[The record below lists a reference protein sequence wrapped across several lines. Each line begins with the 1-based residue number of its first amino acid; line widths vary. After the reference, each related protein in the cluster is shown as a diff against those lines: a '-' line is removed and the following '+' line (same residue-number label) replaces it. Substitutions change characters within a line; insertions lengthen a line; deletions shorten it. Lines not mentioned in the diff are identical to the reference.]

1 MANRENTVVAKELRD
16 RNDAE
21 LKSLMQ
27 SKVDE
32 LQKTRFKHA
41 LGQLSETHA
50 LKTLRRD
57 IARLQTVLNE
67 RSREQA

>member
-1 MANRENTVVAKELRD
+1 
-16 RNDAE
+16 
-21 LKSLMQ
+21 MQ

-32 LQKTRFKHA
+32 LHSARFKHA
-41 LGQLSETHA
+41 LGQLSETHS

-57 IARLQTVLNE
+57 IARLQTILNE